1 MLVTVSTSIRVFP
14 STVMVVGK
22 VVQEVTVVL
31 SLPLPLAGVGGGG
44 AGAGFASP
52 VLREELDCNA
62 SMG

>member
-14 STVMVVGK
+14 STVRVVGK

-44 AGAGFASP
+44 AGAGFASA
-52 VLREELDCNA
+52 VLR
-62 SMG
+62 